1 MLVLIFYEII
11 KTKRILGKR
20 FSLVS
25 SEKSVET

>member
-11 KTKRILGKR
+11 KTKRILGKC